1 MKKAIVL
8 LSGGLDSATVLAK
21 ARHDGYDTYTLGF
34 DYGQRHD
41 SELNAAKELA
51 LTFSINPH
59 KIVKLDLRT
68 IGGSSLTSDA
78 LEVPKYAS
86 YEGTIPNTYVP
97 ARNTVFLS
105 IALGYAET
113 IGAFDIFIGAN
124 AVDYSGYP
132 DCRPAFI
139 KEFENLANVATA
151 ATDTNNRYVIHA
163 PLIHLKKSEIVQLGT
178 GLGVDYSKTVSC
190 YKASDRG
197 EACGACDSCV
207 LRAEGFREA
216 GLKDPTIYQK

>member
-21 ARHDGYDTYTLGF
+21 ARHDGYDTNTLGF

-78 LEVPKYAS
+78 IPFLKLLIPLATS
-86 YEGTIPNTYVP
+86 PIRLDILPRPNSNTTSITTIAICQIPI
-97 ARNTVFLS
+97 L
-105 IALGYAET
+105 I
-113 IGAFDIFIGAN
+113 
-124 AVDYSGYP
+124 
-132 DCRPAFI
+132 
-139 KEFENLANVATA
+139 ENL
-151 ATDTNNRYVIHA
+151 Y
-163 PLIHLKKSEIVQLGT
+163 PF
-178 GLGVDYSKTVSC
+178 Y
-190 YKASDRG
+190 
-197 EACGACDSCV
+197 
-207 LRAEGFREA
+207 
-216 GLKDPTIYQK
+216 